1 MKDWFEFELFYYV
14 CLKRIQS
21 DVKVWGHL
29 IINTS
34 IQPRCIHL
42 IWSDSKDKNISIS
55 NKCRSFELSIHQSI
69 QKNKMS
75 LFHKTMKNDCF
86 QHFNNQKCFLSSKS
100 VYYNDF
106 WRSCDTEDWSN
117 DAENTAAHH
126 RNKLHFKIYSNK
138 KQLFKTVIIFHNITV
153 FTVF

>member
-29 IINTS
+29 IILLFS
-34 IQPRCIHL
+34 QDAF
-42 IWSDSKDKNISIS
+42 IWSEVTVKTFIMLQNISKS
-55 NKCRSFELSIHQSI
+55 NKCCSFELSIHQSI
-69 QKNKMS
+69 QKRLWRTTVFNIV
-75 LFHKTMKNDCF
+75 
-86 QHFNNQKCFLSSKS
+86 NNQKCLLSSKS
-100 VYYNDF
+100 YYNYF

-153 FTVF
+153 FTVFLIR